1 MQENETK
8 VTISKIDIPFW
19 NLVIFIVKLSLASIP
34 AIFIIWFVMMLFTM
48 IFGGTFMMF
57 GSHGGF

>member
-34 AIFIIWFVMMLFTM
+34 AIFIIWFIMMLFTM